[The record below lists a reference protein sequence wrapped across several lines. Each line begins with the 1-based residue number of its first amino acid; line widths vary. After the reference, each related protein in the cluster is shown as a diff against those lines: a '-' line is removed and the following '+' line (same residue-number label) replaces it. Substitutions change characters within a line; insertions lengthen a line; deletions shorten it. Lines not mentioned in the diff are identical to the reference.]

1 MAPPPVNEPLKNV
14 DGHLRAVIETLYE
27 ISVGVYGYQGPE
39 STDVLANQINK
50 LSTQYGTLAN
60 AASKLP
66 PDVAVPREVIQYIED
81 GRNPDIYTREFVEIV
96 VKQNQFMKGKMEA
109 YRDFRDVLA
118 EQIKVSF
125 PELSEKVEEVVEGT
139 GGRKRVNGA

>member
-14 DGHLRAVIETLYE
+14 DVHLRAVIETLYE

-50 LSTQYGTLAN
+50 LSTQYSTLAN
-60 AASKLP
+60 SASKLP

>member
-1 MAPPPVNEPLKNV
+1 M
-14 DGHLRAVIETLYE
+14 
-27 ISVGVYGYQGPE
+27 
-39 STDVLANQINK
+39 
-50 LSTQYGTLAN
+50 
-60 AASKLP
+60 
-66 PDVAVPREVIQYIED
+66 
-81 GRNPDIYTREFVEIV
+81 EIV